1 MARGSYSVDPVEEDD
16 LQRVVGRNLRR
27 LRRASGLSQ
36 EAFAESLG
44 YQRGYIAQ
52 VERGERNLTL
62 RTVARLALQ
71 LKVDPLTLLSDP
83 EPGVEEAP
91 RKRGRPK
98 LGT

>member
-1 MARGSYSVDPVEEDD
+1 MDEED
-16 LQRVVGRNLRR
+16 LQRAVGRNIRR

-36 EAFAESLG
+36 EAFAETLG

-71 LKVDPLTLLSDP
+71 LQVDPLTLLVDP
-83 EPGVEEAP
+83 ESGAPEEAP
-91 RKRGRPK
+91 RRRGRPK
-98 LGT
+98 LGA